1 MIFNKNM
8 ALRRSIVNRFT
19 IVYLFIAAAFAA
31 AGGRMFWIVTVE
43 RQEWMKVV
51 NGLQKKDKDI
61 DPERGNLF
69 DADGRLITA
78 TIPYY
83 RLLMDLSV
91 GYYKTE
97 KGQKAYRENIDSLS
111 ICLSRK
117 FGDKSAR
124 EYRAMIDEAF
134 LQKKTRL
141 VLYPKSVS
149 DIDLMEIKQFPLFR
163 L

>member
-1 MIFNKNM
+1 M
-8 ALRRSIVNRFT
+8 ALRKSIVKRFT
-19 IVYLFIAAAFAA
+19 IVYVLVVVAFVA
-31 AGGRMFWIVTVE
+31 AGVRMFWIVTVE
-43 RQEWMKVV
+43 RQEWMKEV
-51 NGLQKKDKDI
+51 NGLQRQDKDI
-61 DPERGNLF
+61 DPERGHLF

-83 RLLMDLSV
+83 RLFMDLSV

-97 KGQKAYRENIDSLS
+97 KGQKVYRENIDSLS

-134 LQKKTRL
+134 LHPESTQTH
-141 VLYPKSVS
+141 VH
-149 DIDLMEIKQFPLFR
+149 
-163 L
+163 